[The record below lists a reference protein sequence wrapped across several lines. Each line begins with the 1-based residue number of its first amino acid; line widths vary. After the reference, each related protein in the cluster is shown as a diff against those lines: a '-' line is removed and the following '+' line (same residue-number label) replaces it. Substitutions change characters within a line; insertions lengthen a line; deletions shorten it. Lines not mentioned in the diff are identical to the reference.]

1 MSPDGCTCGH
11 LGSPFPILGIDSD
24 NGSACINHDL
34 LRYCQS
40 ERLTFTPCRAYHKN
54 DQAHVDQKNWSVV
67 RQLIGYD
74 RYESQAA
81 CDQLNRVYELL
92 QLDVNAWLPVMKLVG
107 KEREG
112 SKVRKQYDTAM

>member
-1 MSPDGCTCGH
+1 M
-11 LGSPFPILGIDSD
+11 
-24 NGSACINHDL
+24 
-34 LRYCQS
+34 
-40 ERLTFTPCRAYHKN
+40 
-54 DQAHVDQKNWSVV
+54 V

-81 CDQLNRVYELL
+81 SDQLNRVYELL